1 MILAI
6 IEMNARPAKR
16 KELLQTLHALIQEL
30 RKEKGCIKC
39 SACQDIETENFFRII
54 EEWET
59 KQHLDNHLRSE
70 LFTVLLGTKNLMSEP
85 LAIKFNAVS
94 STTGIEAG
102 KSECGKSG
110 QAHY

>member
-16 KELLQTLHALIQEL
+16 KELSQTLHALIQEL

-39 SACQDIETENFFRII
+39 SACQDIETENSFHLI

-59 KQHLDNHLRSE
+59 NQHLDNHLRSE
-70 LFTVLLGTKNLMSEP
+70 LFTVLLGAKNLLSEP
-85 LAIKFNAVS
+85 LEIKFNAVS
-94 STTGIEAG
+94 SITGMEVVKAVRG
-102 KSECGKSG
+102 KTHES
-110 QAHY
+110 